1 MAEKTVPV
9 PSGPERKQHDR
20 EMTRARERHLPPP
33 VDIYETSDAL
43 VMMVDLPGVS
53 KDGLEVRVDDNV
65 LTIRGKAVHVVPG
78 EAIYREYDLAN
89 FFRQFELSEV
99 IDQEKIIA
107 ELVHGVLTLRLPKAK
122 KAKPRQIEV
131 RVS

>member
-9 PSGPERKQHDR
+9 PSGPELRRHER
-20 EMTRARERHLPPP
+20 EITRASERHLRPP
-33 VDIYETSDAL
+33 VDIYETPDAL
-43 VMMVDLPGVS
+43 VMMADLPGVS

-65 LTIRGKAVHVVPG
+65 LTIRGKAAHAVPG

-89 FFRQFELSEV
+89 FFRQFELNEE
-99 IDQEKIIA
+99 IDQGKISA
-107 ELVHGVLTLRLPKAK
+107 ELAHGVLTLRLPKTE
-122 KAKPRQIEV
+122 KAKPRQLEV